1 MALMTAGSSIPSMPM
16 LTRGSAPEVLMS
28 DNREILPPLAPAHP
42 DYQKHDRCC

>member
-28 DNREILPPLAPAHP
+28 DNREILPPLAPQSALA
-42 DYQKHDRCC
+42 RAGSS